1 MAITATIRRINPDA
15 PAGLLGRSKE
25 RLEGHRRNL
34 VTLGHIGLDA
44 LQVGAELGRRF
55 RDLDRRLDHRFV
67 DNRRADR
74 RFSTQT
80 TKGQTLNAV
89 IGDA

>member
-1 MAITATIRRINPDA
+1 MAITATIRRDRPHA
-15 PAGLLGRSKE
+15 AAGLLGRGQE
-25 RLEGHRRNL
+25 RLEGHRRHL
-34 VTLGHIGLDA
+34 ITLGHVGLDA

-55 RDLDRRLDHRFV
+55 RDLDRRLDHRLV
-67 DNRRADR
+67 DNRRTDR

-89 IGDA
+89 IGDT